1 MDGPWYENQGPNA
14 EEVRKDVLKYIN
26 VVNKGN
32 DLYEK
37 EKDKIIKD
45 VLMKIIPDSRND
57 FGSYRGYS
65 TFGVKVEIANE
76 VIKEVRLEYAKLILQ
91 KKFVPICMDKLYNPE
106 NGLMMKKTAKN
117 TMVGKKECNDGYWYS
132 DKKIE

>member
-14 EEVRKDVLKYIN
+14 EQVREDVLKYIN

-45 VLMKIIPDSRND
+45 TLIKVIPDSRND

-91 KKFVPICMDKLYNPE
+91 KKFIPICMDKLYNPD
-106 NGLMMKKTAKN
+106 NGLMMKKTSKT
-117 TMVGKKECNDGYWYS
+117 TMVGKKECNGGYWYS
-132 DKKIE
+132 DKK

>member
-14 EEVRKDVLKYIN
+14 EQVREDVLKYIN

-45 VLMKIIPDSRND
+45 TLIKVIPDSRND
-57 FGSYRGYS
+57 FGSYRGYA

-117 TMVGKKECNDGYWYS
+117 TMVGKKRM
-132 DKKIE
+132 